1 MDPLRL
7 GQTAARFA
15 RTRLSRRAALA
26 SGGAGLA
33 GAFLGSGGPARTH
46 PAVQDATPAAEPGAA
61 LPPNVPEWMR
71 HPGAPASPYGERS
84 PYQEAVLRFAP
95 NPVASFAPL
104 ADLYGILTPNALFY
118 EIHHAGIPAID
129 PAAHR
134 LLIHGMVER
143 PTLLTMDDLKRFPAV
158 SVIHFL
164 ECSGNRSEE
173 RRVGKGC
180 RCARAPWREGR
191 ERR

>member
-7 GQTAARFA
+7 DQPAARVA
-15 RTRLSRRAALA
+15 RTLLSRRAALT

-33 GAFLGSGGPARTH
+33 GALLRPRGPARAH
-46 PAVQDATPAAEPGAA
+46 PAVQDATPAAEPGTD

-71 HPGAPASPYGERS
+71 QPGAPASPYSERS
-84 PYQEAVLRFAP
+84 PFEEVVLRFAP
-95 NPVASFAPL
+95 NPVASFSPL
-104 ADLYGILTPNALFY
+104 ADLHGILTPNALFY

-129 PAAHR
+129 PASHR

-143 PTLLTMDDLKRFPAV
+143 PTLLTMNDLKRFPAV

-164 ECSGNRSEE
+164 ECSGNSNR
-173 RRVGKGC
+173 
-180 RCARAPWREGR
+180 
-191 ERR
+191 